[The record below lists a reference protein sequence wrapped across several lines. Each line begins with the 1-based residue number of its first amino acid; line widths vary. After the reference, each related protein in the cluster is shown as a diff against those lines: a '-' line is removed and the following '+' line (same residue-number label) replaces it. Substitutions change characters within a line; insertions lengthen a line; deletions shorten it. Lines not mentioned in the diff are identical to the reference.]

1 MTKEGKQLCF
11 ASKQTVTTNKRT
23 KRLSLYKM
31 ADLRISFELNL
42 KVNLQRTFSENRSKG
57 LAHHL
62 WIRLDLI

>member
-11 ASKQTVTTNKRT
+11 ASKQTGVTDT
-23 KRLSLYKM
+23 KGLSLYKM

-42 KVNLQRTFSENRSKG
+42 KVKLQRTFSENRSKG